1 MKCPYCQAEM
11 KAGHVTA
18 RGGSG
23 MHWLPDHETL
33 PFIVTDKK
41 VHAKQGLTL
50 WASEKVWSVEV
61 EAEVCMAC
69 RKLIISF

>member
-11 KAGHVTA
+11 KAGHVTT

-23 MHWLPDHETL
+23 MHWLPEQETL
-33 PFIVTDKK
+33 PFVVTDKK
-41 VHAKQGLTL
+41 IRAKQGLTL
-50 WASEKVWSVEV
+50 CASETVWSAEV

-69 RKLIISF
+69 KKLIIAF